1 MNRWKPLLMCSF
13 LLLFLPRFIAF
24 FVFSSGAS
32 AFASAI
38 RSGAM
43 NGGNLLDI
51 LTSLVGTMLKVPML
65 VTFAAVLIA
74 VGGVLA
80 LAHMCWDYF
89 EQQPSTL
96 QNAVGRGFLTLGRKG
111 FGAFVML
118 VLIVM
123 PTSVLT
129 ILRVIVLC
137 LLVMLPIE
145 LAAGHQGGIRS
156 VINALFLKYAAKT
169 PIGRWPIFSNMMTVG
184 GTALSIVFLSQIGLI
199 YLSDADIVMN
209 MTAGKWIE
217 TVHLWG
223 GGSVSLAS
231 LTQHILELIL
241 DSTMIAITLPFVAAL
256 RYFAQ
261 KSTFTAAT

>member
-13 LLLFLPRFIAF
+13 LLIFLPRFIAF

-32 AFASAI
+32 AFASAV

-51 LTSLVGTMLKVPML
+51 LTSLVGTMLETPMII
-65 VTFAAVLIA
+65 TFVSVVIA
-74 VGGVLA
+74 LGGVLA
-80 LAHMCWDYF
+80 IAHLCWDYF

-96 QNAVGRGFLTLGRKG
+96 QSAVARGFLTLRRKG

-129 ILRVIVLC
+129 ILRVVVLC

-145 LAAGHQGGIRS
+145 LAAGHQGGMRS
-156 VINALFLKYAAKT
+156 VINAIFLKYAVRT
-169 PIGRWPIFSNMMTVG
+169 PLGRWPIFSNMMTVG

-199 YLSDADIVMN
+199 YLSDADLVMN
-209 MTAGKWIE
+209 LAAGKWIE

-231 LTQHILELIL
+231 LMRHILELLL
-241 DSTMIAITLPFVAAL
+241 DSTMIAITMPFVAAL

-261 KSTFTAAT
+261 KSTFTATT